1 MTFIRRAVSVIVLSA
16 LLLLGAAVP
25 SFAAGHP
32 GPARHTG
39 NCGKFSSQT
48 HQIPHATW
56 TKTCPSKPH
65 HSAHPAHP
73 AHATTPTTNAST
85 SHRAP
90 GQSVRTST
98 PGWTKHHR

>member
-1 MTFIRRAVSVIVLSA
+1 MAFMRRAVSVIALSA

-32 GPARHTG
+32 GPASHTG

-48 HQIPHATW
+48 HQTRHATW

-65 HSAHPAHP
+65 HPAHPAHP
-73 AHATTPTTNAST
+73 TTSTTNASG
-85 SHRAP
+85 SNLAP